1 MANQISIQ
9 NSRKKWWVAL
19 TDLSNVLLH
28 VGTNDVM
35 RNIISDQIVDDLLQ
49 LKHEIE
55 LELPHC
61 NVIISTPV
69 VRADNNK
76 WNTILRN
83 VTEKLKRLNIKLME
97 NSNIETNQLGKK
109 GIHLNKWGNSKM
121 GMNIISLIQRL

>member
-1 MANQISIQ
+1 
-9 NSRKKWWVAL
+9 
-19 TDLSNVLLH
+19 
-28 VGTNDVM
+28 M
-35 RNIISDQIVDDLLQ
+35 RNINSDQIVDDLLQ

-69 VRADNNK
+69 VRTDNNK

-97 NSNIETNQLGKK
+97 NSNIESNQLGKK

-121 GMNIISLIQRL
+121 AMNIISLIQRL